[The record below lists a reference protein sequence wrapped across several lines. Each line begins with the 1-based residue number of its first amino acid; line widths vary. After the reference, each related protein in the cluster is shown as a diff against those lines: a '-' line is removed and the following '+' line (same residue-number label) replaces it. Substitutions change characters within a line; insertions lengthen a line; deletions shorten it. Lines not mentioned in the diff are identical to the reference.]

1 MQINSANNEADGVKI
16 LFCMNWSLVMRS
28 TQIKLGCEL
37 AVTKIEGN
45 FGSHYTRK
53 MCPRKSFEKKKCMFK
68 KQVLQQQKVL
78 KLSKFDTTYQLLKSS
93 ELHYQNTGSAGVIFC
108 CCFLLSG

>member
-16 LFCMNWSLVMRS
+16 LFCMNWSLVMPS

-45 FGSHYTRK
+45 FGSYYTRK
-53 MCPRKSFEKKKCMFK
+53 MCPRKSFEEKKNVCSKNKFYNSK
-68 KQVLQQQKVL
+68 K
-78 KLSKFDTTYQLLKSS
+78 Y
-93 ELHYQNTGSAGVIFC
+93 
-108 CCFLLSG
+108 